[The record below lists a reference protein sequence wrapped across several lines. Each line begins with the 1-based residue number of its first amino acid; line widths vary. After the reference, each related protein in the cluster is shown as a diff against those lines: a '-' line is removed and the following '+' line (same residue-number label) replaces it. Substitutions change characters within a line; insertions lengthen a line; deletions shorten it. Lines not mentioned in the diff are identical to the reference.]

1 MTEIGS
7 KKTTILCSQG
17 DKPHILMLCTNSNL
31 AGAPVH
37 VFTLISQQM
46 DRFSFTAVFGEDGP
60 IANRLRDLGVKV
72 EIISGMRSSIS
83 PIRDLKSVIKLLNIL
98 NEENPCLVHA
108 HSTKAGMVARLASLV
123 ARVPVIYTV
132 HGWGWRGMSKS
143 KHRLIIAVEK
153 LLYRLSKNTFIYVS
167 KSVEQEGLQI
177 LGIPQTAGTVIH
189 NGVPDLGES
198 PFLDSGPI
206 KILMVARVDRSKD
219 HDTLLQAFA
228 NISEGY
234 ELWLCGEG
242 TDSARFKEQIKKFLI
257 PHKQEKIRLLGEVSD
272 ISDLLAQ
279 VDIIAL
285 ISNFEALPL
294 SIIEGMACGKPVI
307 ASDIG
312 GIPELVIH
320 GENGYL
326 VPERNYIA
334 LAKFLERIQDTEI
347 RRGMSIK
354 SRKMYK
360 ADFQVA
366 KMTTQIRSLY
376 IKEIKAGAD

>member
-1 MTEIGS
+1 
-7 KKTTILCSQG
+7 
-17 DKPHILMLCTNSNL
+17 
-31 AGAPVH
+31 
-37 VFTLISQQM
+37 
-46 DRFSFTAVFGEDGP
+46 
-60 IANRLRDLGVKV
+60 
-72 EIISGMRSSIS
+72 
-83 PIRDLKSVIKLLNIL
+83 
-98 NEENPCLVHA
+98 
-108 HSTKAGMVARLASLV
+108 
-123 ARVPVIYTV
+123 
-132 HGWGWRGMSKS
+132 MS
-143 KHRLIIAVEK
+143 
-153 LLYRLSKNTFIYVS
+153 
-167 KSVEQEGLQI
+167 
-177 LGIPQTAGTVIH
+177 
-189 NGVPDLGES
+189 
-198 PFLDSGPI
+198 
-206 KILMVARVDRSKD
+206 
-219 HDTLLQAFA
+219 
-228 NISEGY
+228 
-234 ELWLCGEG
+234 
-242 TDSARFKEQIKKFLI
+242 
-257 PHKQEKIRLLGEVSD
+257 HKQEKIRLLGEVSD

-294 SIIEGMACGKPVI
+294 SIIEGMACGKPII